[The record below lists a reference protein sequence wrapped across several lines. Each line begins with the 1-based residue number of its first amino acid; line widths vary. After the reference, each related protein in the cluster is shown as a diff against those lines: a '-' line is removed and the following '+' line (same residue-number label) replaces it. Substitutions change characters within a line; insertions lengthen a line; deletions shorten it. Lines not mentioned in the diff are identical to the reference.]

1 VSDSGADPFAGILKD
16 NLLCAGVVCEFALYD
31 YAESTQFKKNV
42 GALHTVNMDG
52 LRVSRH
58 AKARDQDREL
68 RIDYLFAVPLL
79 RHL

>member
-1 VSDSGADPFAGILKD
+1 
-16 NLLCAGVVCEFALYD
+16 
-31 YAESTQFKKNV
+31 
-42 GALHTVNMDG
+42 MDG